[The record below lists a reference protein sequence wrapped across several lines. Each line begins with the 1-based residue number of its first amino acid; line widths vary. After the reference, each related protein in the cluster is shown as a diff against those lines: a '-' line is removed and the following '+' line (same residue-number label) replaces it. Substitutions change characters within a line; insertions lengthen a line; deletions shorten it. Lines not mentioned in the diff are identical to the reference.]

1 MNRRILQIICCLCLV
16 FSRYAFA
23 QDNLSALIPMPNKVS
38 TGSKAPLVLSGDKVA
53 CYIQVDSLQFELET
67 VSSLFQKRFGLKI
80 EQTSTSSD
88 AQVRLLI
95 DKSLKKNDHYKL
107 SVNDKRLEIKGGFV
121 CAY

>member
-16 FSRYAFA
+16 FSGYAFA

-38 TGSKAPLVLSGDKVA
+38 TDSKAPLVLSGDKVT

-88 AQVRLLI
+88 TQVRLLI

-107 SVNDKRLEIKGGFV
+107 SVDDKR
-121 CAY
+121 